1 MKHFPTYVALAGLA
15 LSCALPVSAADC
27 NPARGQ
33 QIFESKCAMCH
44 TVKKEQGHM
53 AGPNLAGVIGRPVGK
68 APGFK
73 YSAALSGAKDSW
85 DSKLLDAFLKAPME
99 ARPGTAMP
107 FSGIKSEPDRAAL
120 TCYLGQN

>member
-1 MKHFPTYVALAGLA
+1 MKPPHSWAVLAGLA
-15 LSCALPVSAADC
+15 FFSHLPAVAADC

-33 QIFESKCAMCH
+33 QVFENKCAMCH

-53 AGPNLAGVIGRPVGK
+53 AGPNLAGVIARPVGK

-73 YSAALSGAKDSW
+73 YSAALAGAHDTW

-107 FSGIKSEPDRAAL
+107 FSGIKSDPDRAAL
-120 TCYLGQN
+120 TCYLRQN